1 MSGAERADTAA
12 WLAVAAGTLG
22 ALMATLD
29 ISIVNSSLP
38 TIQGEIGAS
47 GTEGT
52 WVATGYLVAEIVMIP
67 LSGWLERVFGLRTFL
82 LAVAALFTAF
92 SVMCGLSTS
101 LPMMIAGRVGQGI
114 TGGAMIPT
122 AQTIIA
128 TRLPRSQQP
137 IGTAMFGATAILG
150 PVVGPLIGGWLT
162 ENLSWHYAF
171 FLNVPICI
179 GLVALLLVGLRH
191 EPAHPGML
199 ADADWLGILGLAAF
213 LGGLTV
219 VLEEGEREQWFSSPE
234 IVWIS
239 ILSCAGFVLMMIGQ
253 WTARRPVIQLRL
265 LLDRQFGS
273 VVVMGITVGMV
284 IYGTSYVIPQFLA
297 AIADYNALQAGKIVA
312 LGGLPALL
320 MMPLVPLLIR
330 WVDIR
335 LAVGFGLSVL
345 ALSAWHETDLTAQAA
360 GGEFVVSQLLRG
372 VGTIFAMVFL
382 NQAAIQSVTREH
394 ASDAAGLFNAA
405 RNLGGSLAL
414 AGIAVIQDRRLW
426 LHSRRLEETL
436 DANRVAVGDY
446 LAAQAHGPGGMAQA
460 LRGLAGTIRLE
471 ALTMTYIDL
480 FWILAVFIACVIPL
494 VLFLRPLNTSA
505 PIAGH

>member
-1 MSGAERADTAA
+1 
-12 WLAVAAGTLG
+12 
-22 ALMATLD
+22 
-29 ISIVNSSLP
+29 
-38 TIQGEIGAS
+38 
-47 GTEGT
+47 
-52 WVATGYLVAEIVMIP
+52 
-67 LSGWLERVFGLRTFL
+67 
-82 LAVAALFTAF
+82 
-92 SVMCGLSTS
+92 MCGLSTS
-101 LPMMIAGRVGQGI
+101 LGMMIAGRVGQGI

-128 TRLPRSQQP
+128 TRLPRSRQP

-171 FLNVPICI
+171 FLNVPICV
-179 GLVALLLVGLRH
+179 GLVVLLLVGLRH
-191 EPAHPGML
+191 ETARLEML
-199 ADADWLGILGLAAF
+199 AEADWLGIAGLAAW

-219 VLEEGEREQWFSSPE
+219 VLEEGEREQWFSSPA

-239 ILSCAGFVLMMIGQ
+239 IVSFVGFVLMMTGQ
-253 WTARRPVIQLRL
+253 LTARRPVIQLRL

-330 WVDIR
+330 YVDIR

-345 ALSAWHETDLTAQAA
+345 AISAWHETDLTAQAA
-360 GGEFVVSQLLRG
+360 GGQFVVSQLMRG

-405 RNLGGSLAL
+405 RNLGGSFAL

-426 LHSRRLEETL
+426 LHARRLEETL
-436 DANRVAVGDY
+436 NANGIAVGDY
-446 LAAQAHGPGGMAQA
+446 LAAQAHGLGGMPQA
-460 LRGLAGTIRLE
+460 LRSLAGTIQRQ

-480 FWILAVFIACVIPL
+480 FWILAVFIGCVIPL
-494 VLFLRPLNTSA
+494 VLFLRPLRASA

>member
-1 MSGAERADTAA
+1 
-12 WLAVAAGTLG
+12 
-22 ALMATLD
+22 
-29 ISIVNSSLP
+29 
-38 TIQGEIGAS
+38 
-47 GTEGT
+47 
-52 WVATGYLVAEIVMIP
+52 
-67 LSGWLERVFGLRTFL
+67 
-82 LAVAALFTAF
+82 
-92 SVMCGLSTS
+92 
-101 LPMMIAGRVGQGI
+101 MMIAGRVGQGI

-171 FLNVPICI
+171 FLNVPICA
-179 GLVALLLVGLRH
+179 GLVVLLLVGLRH
-191 EPAHPGML
+191 EPARLDML
-199 ADADWLGILGLAAF
+199 ADADWLGIAGLAAW

-219 VLEEGEREQWFSSPE
+219 VLEEGEREQWFSSPA

-239 ILSCAGFVLMMIGQ
+239 IVSFVGFVLMMTGQ
-253 WTARRPVIQLRL
+253 LTARRPVIQLRL

-297 AIADYNALQAGKIVA
+297 TIADYNALQAGKIVA

-330 WVDIR
+330 YVDIR

-345 ALSAWHETDLTAQAA
+345 AISAWHETDLTAQAA
-360 GGEFVVSQLLRG
+360 GGQFVVSQLMRG

-405 RNLGGSLAL
+405 RNLGGSFAL

-426 LHSRRLEETL
+426 LHARRLEETL
-436 DANRVAVGDY
+436 NANRVAVGDY
-446 LAAQAHGPGGMAQA
+446 LAAQAHGLGGMPQA
-460 LRGLAGTIRLE
+460 LRSLAGTIQRQ

-480 FWILAVFIACVIPL
+480 FWILAVFIGCVIPL
-494 VLFLRPLNTSA
+494 VLFLRPLHTGA

>member
-1 MSGAERADTAA
+1 
-12 WLAVAAGTLG
+12 
-22 ALMATLD
+22 
-29 ISIVNSSLP
+29 
-38 TIQGEIGAS
+38 
-47 GTEGT
+47 
-52 WVATGYLVAEIVMIP
+52 
-67 LSGWLERVFGLRTFL
+67 
-82 LAVAALFTAF
+82 
-92 SVMCGLSTS
+92 
-101 LPMMIAGRVGQGI
+101 VGQGI

-345 ALSAWHETDLTAQAA
+345 AISAWHETDLTAQAA